1 MKKNMLISSDLPDLS
16 DITKEF
22 INRGYFKLHRVKNE
36 YLLTLNNN
44 KYILLS
50 NTGKP
55 IRVLKS
61 GEKPET
67 KSKDMIHFSDI
78 SPSPSLNYLMGK

>member
-22 INRGYFKLHRVKNE
+22 INKGYFKLHRVKNE

-55 IRVLKS
+55 ICVLKKR
-61 GEKPET
+61 EKPET
-67 KSKDMIHFSDI
+67 EFKDGLCFSDI
-78 SPSPSLNYLMGK
+78 SFPPLNNLTGE